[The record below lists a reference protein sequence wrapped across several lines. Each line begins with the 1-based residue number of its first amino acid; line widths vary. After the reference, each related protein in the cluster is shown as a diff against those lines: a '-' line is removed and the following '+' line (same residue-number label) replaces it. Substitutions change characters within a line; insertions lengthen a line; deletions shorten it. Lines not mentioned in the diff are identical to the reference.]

1 MNDVKQFRGRTGLGI
16 TDFTVRGWGSVVR
29 RRECEEE
36 IKTLGMDEEM
46 AFKIT
51 C

>member
-36 IKTLGMDEEM
+36 IKNARNGRRNG
-46 AFKIT
+46 F
-51 C
+51 